1 MIKTLYDVVF
11 DSLQLQFVMI
21 IPAVVIALVMTV
33 CANLIRYSISA
44 WIGVNTYIK
53 ITFLGVMIHE
63 IGHIVF
69 CYIFGHKVLDYKLF
83 SPEEDG
89 TLGYVNHAYNPN
101 NFYCRIG
108 NFFIGT
114 GPVWIGLVII
124 NFLTIWLLPE
134 FPKYSNETN
143 SFSALLPN
151 AFETGVLFFKKL
163 LTVDIWLCWQTWLW
177 LILVLMIGSH
187 IALSSPDLHGAADG
201 FIVIMVILFGVLSW
215 TRVLLGF
222 NKIFLKKIAV
232 MMSMLYGTS
241 IFLSIVLISFALL
254 LLLFSFLPALKRP

>member
-11 DSLQLQFVMI
+11 DSLQLQLVMI
-21 IPAVVIALVMTV
+21 IPAVAIALILTV
-33 CANLIRYSISA
+33 CASSIRYSIST
-44 WIGVNTYIK
+44 WIGIDAYIR

-89 TLGYVNHAYNPN
+89 TLGYVNHEYNPN

-124 NFLTIWLLPE
+124 NFLTLWLLPE
-134 FPKYSNETN
+134 FPKYSGEINN
-143 SFSALLPN
+143 FSGLLPQ
-151 AFETGVLFFKKL
+151 AFETSILFFKKL
-163 LTVDIWLCWQTWLW
+163 LTVDIWLCWQTWVW
-177 LILVLMIGSH
+177 LVLVLMIGSH

-201 FIVIMVILFGVLSW
+201 FIVIMVLLFGILSW
-215 TRVLLGF
+215 TRVLFGF

-232 MMSMLYGTS
+232 MMSVLYGTS
-241 IFLSIVLISFALL
+241 IFLSIVLVIFTLL
-254 LLLFSFLPALKRP
+254 LLLLSLLSAFKRP